1 MATHAPAP
9 QPLLS
14 IIVPA
19 YNVQHYIGPCLDS
32 VLDQMGSA
40 HELIVIDDGSSDATL
55 ARIRALLATR
65 PAIAAQVLAQDNQG
79 IAVARNNGLAAAR
92 GEYIVFVDSD
102 DRLLAGSLAAL
113 EQAIAEHHPD
123 VIACDFRVW
132 YPDQEAKS
140 HRVGMR
146 YPPGLLR
153 DQATILNTF
162 FADRQMYVW
171 ANIFR
176 RAIYQQ
182 LDAPVFPPGRVF
194 EDMSTLPRLLSQC
207 ASMVYVP
214 HAIIDYRQHAASI
227 TKLIS
232 EKWCM
237 DLAAALSVARKHLDL
252 RGVDASV
259 KTHFDIAAAYFYIGV
274 VKDSYELPRADG
286 RRVRARIKPIFVE
299 SLYGDCAS
307 MLEAARGAETVSYNR
322 GHDARTIRQV
332 ERALAG
338 SFVFRFRQ
346 TASRKIKV
354 WKRLRKNRKA
364 AAGF

>member
-65 PAIAAQVLAQDNQG
+65 PDIAAQVLAQDNQG
-79 IAVARNNGLAAAR
+79 IAVARNHGLAAAR

-123 VIACDFRVW
+123 VIACDFRMW

-146 YPPGLLR
+146 YPPGLLS

-237 DLAAALSVARKHLDL
+237 DLAAALSVARKHLDQ
-252 RGVDASV
+252 RGVDESV

-307 MLEAARGAETVSYNR
+307 MLEAARGVETVSYDR
-322 GHDARTIRQV
+322 SHDARTIRQV

-354 WKRLRKNRKA
+354 WKRLRRNRKL

>member
-1 MATHAPAP
+1 MVTHAAAP

-19 YNVQHYIGPCLDS
+19 WNVQNFIAACLES
-32 VLDQMGSA
+32 VLDQMGPR
-40 HELIVIDDGSSDATL
+40 HELIVIDDGSRDATL
-55 ARIRALLATR
+55 ARARALIEARSDMACT
-65 PAIAAQVLAQDNQG
+65 VLAQDNQG
-79 IAVARNNGLAAAR
+79 IAMARNRGLACAR

-113 EQAIAEHHPD
+113 EQAIDAHHPD

-132 YPDQEAKS
+132 LPDQEDKS
-140 HRVGMR
+140 HRVGLR

-171 ANIFR
+171 AKVFK
-176 RAIYQQ
+176 RAVYEQ
-182 LDAPVFPPGRVF
+182 LEAPVFPPGRVF

-207 ASMVYVP
+207 ASLLYLP
-214 HAIIDYRQHAASI
+214 HAIIDYRQHPDSI

-232 EKWCM
+232 ETWCM
-237 DLAAALSVARKHLDL
+237 DLAGALPVARGHLERL
-252 RGVDASV
+252 GVAPSV
-259 KTHFDIAAAYFYIGV
+259 KTHFDIAAGYFYIRV
-274 VKDSYELPRADG
+274 VKDSYELPRASG
-286 RRVRARIKPIFVE
+286 RRVRAFIKSVFVE
-299 SLYGDCAS
+299 SLFGDCAS
-307 MLEAARGAETVSYNR
+307 MLAAVRAGQTVSIDR
-322 GHDARTIRQV
+322 EHDARMIRQV

-338 SFVFRFRQ
+338 NFVFRARQ

-354 WKRLRKNRKA
+354 WKRLRRTQKA
-364 AAGF
+364 ALGL

>member
-19 YNVQHYIGPCLDS
+19 WNVQRYIAQCLVS
-32 VLDQMGSA
+32 VLDQMGPR
-40 HELIVIDDGSSDATL
+40 HELIVIDDGSRDATL
-55 ARIRALLATR
+55 VRIRALLEER
-65 PAIAAQVLAQDNQG
+65 SGIACTVLAQDNQG

-102 DRLLAGSLAAL
+102 DRLLPGSLAAL
-113 EQAIAEHHPD
+113 EQAIGEYRPD
-123 VIACDFRVW
+123 VVACDFRVW
-132 YPDQEAKS
+132 HPDQDDKS
-140 HRVGMR
+140 HRVSLG
-146 YPPGLLR
+146 YPPGLVR

-171 ANIFR
+171 ANVFR
-176 RAIYQQ
+176 RAVYAQ
-182 LDAPVFPPGRVF
+182 LESPVFPPGRVF

-207 ASMVYVP
+207 ASLVYLP
-214 HAIIDYRQHAASI
+214 HPIIDYRQHPASI

-237 DLAAALSVARKHLDL
+237 DLAAALLAARRHLERRD
-252 RGVDASV
+252 VDESV
-259 KTHFDIAAAYFYIGV
+259 KAHFDIAAGYFYIGV
-274 VKDSYELPRADG
+274 VKDSYELPRAQG
-286 RRVRARIKPIFVE
+286 RRVRESIKPVFVE
-299 SLYGDCAS
+299 SLFGDCAS
-307 MLEAARGAETVSYNR
+307 MLAATRGARTVSIDR
-322 GHDARTIRQV
+322 QHDARMVRQV

-338 SFVFRFRQ
+338 SLVFRARQ

-354 WKRLRKNRKA
+354 WKRLRRNQKA
-364 AAGF
+364 ATVF

>member
-1 MATHAPAP
+1 MIPHAPAR

-19 YNVQHYIGPCLDS
+19 YNVQHYIGQCLDS
-32 VLDQMGSA
+32 VLDQMGA
-40 HELIVIDDGSSDATL
+40 GHELIVIDDGSSDATL
-55 ARIRALLATR
+55 ARVRAQLAAR
-65 PAIAAQVLAQDNQG
+65 PGVASQVLAQDNQG

-92 GEYIVFVDSD
+92 GDYIVFVDSD

-113 EQAIAEHHPD
+113 EHAIAEHHPD

-132 YPDQEAKS
+132 FPDQEAKS
-140 HRVGMR
+140 NRVSMR

-171 ANIFR
+171 ANVFR

-182 LDAPVFPPGRVF
+182 LDTPVFPPGRVF

-207 ASMVYVP
+207 ASLVYLP

-237 DLAAALSVARKHLDL
+237 DLAAALSVAREHLDL
-252 RGVDASV
+252 RGVDESV
-259 KTHFDIAAAYFYIGV
+259 KTHFDIAAAHLYIGV
-274 VKDSYELPRADG
+274 VKDSYELPRAVG
-286 RRVRARIKPIFVE
+286 RRVRARIKPIFVN
-299 SLYGDCAS
+299 SLYGHCAS
-307 MLEAARGAETVSYNR
+307 MLAAVQGAQTVSYDR
-322 GHDARTIRQV
+322 THDARTIRQV

-338 SFVFRFRQ
+338 SLVFRVRQ
-346 TASRKIKV
+346 TASRKIKL
-354 WKRLRKNRKA
+354 WKRLRRHRKLLLGA
-364 AAGF
+364 